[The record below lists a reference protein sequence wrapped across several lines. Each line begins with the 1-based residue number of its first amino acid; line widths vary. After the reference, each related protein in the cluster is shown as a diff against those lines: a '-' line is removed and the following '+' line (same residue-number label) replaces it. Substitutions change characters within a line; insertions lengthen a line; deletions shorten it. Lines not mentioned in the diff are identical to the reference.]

1 MKKHLAL
8 ALLTF
13 IGLTVG
19 LIDGQSPTP
28 DVIIQA
34 ATPAPVAPVA
44 AAKAVAWDTRSLKAM
59 LQEMKATNEATLKK
73 QEAALRTLDELK
85 KAADELKIFSKRG

>member
-8 ALLTF
+8 ALLA
-13 IGLTVG
+13 GVG
-19 LIDGQSPTP
+19 LMVGFLNAQSPTP
-28 DVIIQA
+28 EVIIQA
-34 ATPAPVAPVA
+34 ATPAPAAPVA
-44 AAKAVAWDTRSLKAM
+44 AAKAAIGDPKSLKAI

-73 QEAALRTLDELK
+73 QEAALQTLEELK